1 VWKSVDIP
9 YGNTILVKTG
19 SPVPRRT
26 HALVSRPDDEK
37 IMKLEKMKI
46 RSLLSLGFGTVLVL
60 MLVLAGLALSTMRS
74 ANDMTHALTREGMRK
89 SSLLQEWKSIVE
101 VNAART
107 IAAAKSSDADTEKF
121 FLDAMAKS
129 SERANEL
136 QKLVQEAVK
145 DDADGKR
152 LFEQIVASR
161 EAYRKARAEAFKQKK
176 DGQLDAAARFFESDM
191 VPKVNAYTASL
202 EAMVAWQ
209 KRALAAQGEAIDT
222 YVDGSSRMQLAL
234 SSAAVAAGLV
244 SAWLIMRAITGP
256 LQRALGIAQLVARG
270 DLSSHIEAD
279 PCNETGQLMA
289 ALKDM
294 RDSLRGIVSEVRRGT
309 DTIAAASH
317 QISGGNLELS
327 ARTEEQAGSLEETAS
342 SMEELTATV
351 RQNADNAQQ
360 ANALARAASG
370 SAARGGETVGDVV
383 RTMADISSASHKI
396 GEIVG
401 VIDGIAFQTNILAL
415 NAAVEAARAGEQ
427 GRGFAVVASEVR
439 ALAQRSATAAK
450 EIKTLIA
457 DSAGKVEEGSKL
469 VGQAGATMEEIVA
482 GIAGVSA
489 IMAEIAA
496 ASGEQSLGIEQINQ
510 AVTQMDQVTQ
520 ENAALVEEAAAASD
534 SLREQAQALSQL
546 VATFR
551 LDECDAQGGPAPAR
565 RMAQARPAL
574 AA

>member
-1 VWKSVDIP
+1 
-9 YGNTILVKTG
+9 
-19 SPVPRRT
+19 
-26 HALVSRPDDEK
+26 
-37 IMKLEKMKI
+37 MKLEKMKI
-46 RSLLSLGFGTVLVL
+46 RSLLALGFGAVLSL
-60 MLVLAGLALSTMRS
+60 MLVLVAVALSTTHT
-74 ANDMTHALTREGMRK
+74 ANEMTHELTRDGIRK
-89 SSLLQEWKSIVE
+89 SNLLQEWKAVIE

-107 IAAAKSSDADTEKF
+107 IAVAKATDPGTEQF
-121 FLDAMAKS
+121 FLDAVNKS

-136 QKLVQEAVK
+136 QKLVEEAMAN
-145 DDADGKR
+145 DPEGKR
-152 LFEQIVASR
+152 LFARIVASR
-161 EAYRKARAEAFKQKK
+161 EAYRQARAEAFRQKK
-176 DGQLDAAARFFESDM
+176 EGQLESAARFFETDM
-191 VPKVNAYTASL
+191 MPKVNDYVGSL
-202 EAMVAWQ
+202 EAMVAYQ
-209 KRALAAQGEAIDT
+209 KRAVASQGEAIDA
-222 YVDGSSRMQLAL
+222 YVEASRTLQLAL
-234 SSAAVAAGLV
+234 SAVAVATGL
-244 SAWLIMRAITGP
+244 AFAFLIMRAITGP
-256 LQRALGIAQLVARG
+256 LQQALGVARQVARG
-270 DLSSHIEAD
+270 DLSGHIEAGAS
-279 PCNETGQLMA
+279 NETGQLMA

-309 DTIAAASH
+309 DTIASASQ

-327 ARTEEQAGSLEETAS
+327 SRTEEQASSLEETAA
-342 SMEELTATV
+342 SMEELTSTV

-360 ANALARAASG
+360 ANALARTASS
-370 SAARGGETVGDVV
+370 SAARGGDTVGEVV

-457 DSAGKVEEGSKL
+457 NSAGKVEEGSRL
-469 VGQAGATMEEIVA
+469 VAQAGATMEEIVA
-482 GIAGVSA
+482 GIAGVST

-496 ASGEQSLGIEQINQ
+496 ASGEQSLGIEQVNQ

-534 SLREQAQALSQL
+534 ALREQAQALSQL

-551 LDECDAQGGPAPAR
+551 LDEREAAAAPAVPAQP

>member
-1 VWKSVDIP
+1 
-9 YGNTILVKTG
+9 
-19 SPVPRRT
+19 
-26 HALVSRPDDEK
+26 
-37 IMKLEKMKI
+37 MKLEKMKI
-46 RSLLSLGFGTVLVL
+46 RSLLSIGFGMVLAL
-60 MLVLAGLALSTMRS
+60 MLVLAIEALSTMHTTKE
-74 ANDMTHALTREGMRK
+74 MTHALTHEGIRK
-89 SSLLQEWKSIVE
+89 SALLQEWKAVIE

-107 IAAAKSSDADTEKF
+107 IAVAKSTDPATEQFFQDAI
-121 FLDAMAKS
+121 ARS
-129 SERANEL
+129 SERANAL
-136 QKLVQEAVK
+136 QKQVQEAVAH
-145 DDADGKR
+145 DAEGKR
-152 LFEQIVASR
+152 LFERIVASR

-176 DGQLDAAARFFESDM
+176 EGQLESAARFFETDM
-191 VPKVNAYTASL
+191 MPKVNDYVGNL

-209 KRALAAQGEAIDT
+209 QRTLTAQGDAVDT
-222 YVDGSSRMQLAL
+222 YVDGSSRLQLAV
-234 SSAAVAAGLV
+234 SAAAVAAGLV
-244 SAWLIMRAITGP
+244 FAWLIMRAVTGP
-256 LQRALGIAQLVARG
+256 LQRALGIAQTVARG
-270 DLSSHIEAD
+270 DLSGPIEAD
-279 PCNETGQLMA
+279 PCNETGQLIA

-294 RDSLRGIVSEVRRGT
+294 RDSLRGIVGEVRRGT

-327 ARTEEQAGSLEETAS
+327 ARTEEQASSLEETAS

-360 ANALARAASG
+360 ANALARTASG

-383 RTMADISSASHKI
+383 RTMAEISSASQKI

-450 EIKTLIA
+450 EIKGLIA
-457 DSAGKVEEGSKL
+457 DSAGKVEEGGRL
-469 VGQAGATMEEIVA
+469 VSQAGATMQEIVA

-489 IMAEIAA
+489 IMTEIAA

-551 LDECDAQGGPAPAR
+551 LDERDAHGSAVAAR
-565 RMAQARPAL
+565 RAPHVRPAL

>member
-1 VWKSVDIP
+1 
-9 YGNTILVKTG
+9 
-19 SPVPRRT
+19 
-26 HALVSRPDDEK
+26 
-37 IMKLEKMKI
+37 MKLEKMKI
-46 RSLLSLGFGTVLVL
+46 RSLLALGFGAVLAL
-60 MLVLAGLALSTMRS
+60 MLVLVGVALSTTHT
-74 ANDMTHALTREGMRK
+74 ANEMTHALTRDGIRK
-89 SSLLQEWKSIVE
+89 SNLLQEWKAVVE

-107 IAAAKSSDADTEKF
+107 IAAAKSADPATEQF

-136 QKLVQEAVK
+136 QKQVQEATAG
-145 DDADGKR
+145 DAEGER
-152 LFEQIVASR
+152 LFGNIVASR
-161 EAYRKARAEAFKQKK
+161 EAYRKARAEAFRQKK
-176 DGQLDAAARFFESDM
+176 AGELESAARFFEAEM
-191 VPKVNAYTASL
+191 VPKVNAYVGSL
-202 EAMVAWQ
+202 EAMVAFQ
-209 KRALAAQGEAIDT
+209 KRTVGAQGEAIDA
-222 YVDGSSRMQLAL
+222 YVDGSRTLQIAL
-234 SSAAVAAGLV
+234 SAAALATGIAF
-244 SAWLIMRAITGP
+244 AWLIMRAVTAP
-256 LQRALGIAQLVARG
+256 LGRALRIAQRVARG
-270 DLSSHIEAD
+270 DLSGPIEAGAN
-279 PCNETGQLMA
+279 NETGQLMA

-327 ARTEEQAGSLEETAS
+327 ARTEEQASSLEETAA

-360 ANALARAASG
+360 ANVLARSASS
-370 SAARGGETVGDVV
+370 SAARGGETVGAVV
-383 RTMADISSASHKI
+383 RTMADIDSASQKI

-450 EIKTLIA
+450 EIKVLIG
-457 DSAGKVEEGSKL
+457 DSAGKVGEGSRL
-469 VGQAGATMEEIVA
+469 VAQAGATMEEIVA
-482 GIAGVSA
+482 GIGGVSA
-489 IMAEIAA
+489 IMADIAA
-496 ASGEQSLGIEQINQ
+496 ASGEQSLGIEQVNQ

-546 VATFR
+546 VATFV
-551 LDECDAQGGPAPAR
+551 LDERATQDAGDARIDAPR
-565 RMAQARPAL
+565 RMPQARPAL

>member
-1 VWKSVDIP
+1 
-9 YGNTILVKTG
+9 
-19 SPVPRRT
+19 
-26 HALVSRPDDEK
+26 
-37 IMKLEKMKI
+37 MKLETMKI
-46 RSLLSLGFGTVLVL
+46 RSLLALGFGAVLAL
-60 MLVLAGLALSTMRS
+60 MLALTGVALSTMHT
-74 ANDMTHALTREGMRK
+74 ANEMTHELTRDGIRR
-89 SSLLQEWKSIVE
+89 SNLLQEWKAVIE

-107 IAAAKSSDADTEKF
+107 IAIAKLNDPATEQF
-121 FLDAMAKS
+121 FLDAVAKS

-136 QKLVQEAVK
+136 QKQVQDAVK
-145 DDADGKR
+145 DDAEGKR
-152 LFEQIVASR
+152 LFERIVASR

-176 DGQLDAAARFFESDM
+176 EGQLESAARFFETDM
-191 VPKVNAYTASL
+191 LPKVNAYVGSL
-202 EAMVAWQ
+202 EAMVAYQ
-209 KRALAAQGEAIDT
+209 KRALAAQGESIDS
-222 YVDGSSRMQLAL
+222 YVDNSRNVQLAL
-234 SSAAVAAGLV
+234 SAVAVATGLAL
-244 SAWLIMRAITGP
+244 AWLIMRAITGP
-256 LQRALGIAQLVARG
+256 LQRALGVAQQVARG
-270 DLSSHIEAD
+270 DLTGRIEAEAR
-279 PCNETGQLMA
+279 NETGQLMT

-309 DTIAAASH
+309 DTIATASH

-327 ARTEEQAGSLEETAS
+327 ARTEEQASSLEETAA
-342 SMEELTATV
+342 SMEELTSTV

-360 ANALARAASG
+360 ANTLARSASG
-370 SAARGGETVGDVV
+370 SAARGGETVGEVV
-383 RTMADISSASHKI
+383 RTMADISGASQKI

-457 DSAGKVEEGSKL
+457 DSAGKVEQGSRL
-469 VGQAGATMEEIVA
+469 VAQAGATMEEIVA
-482 GIAGVSA
+482 GIAGVST
-489 IMAEIAA
+489 IMAEIAS

-551 LDECDAQGGPAPAR
+551 LDEREAAAGLRRAP
-565 RMAQARPAL
+565 QARPAL
-574 AA
+574 AG